1 MGLVVALAAFGAS
14 LGPGHPMMITAVLS
28 LGPAPAVLVID
39 AADRHLFGSGGVLA
53 IRFAGRL

>member
-1 MGLVVALAAFGAS
+1 
-14 LGPGHPMMITAVLS
+14 MMITAVLS